1 MQNPRPKKMMPRMT
15 SQKKKKKTLN
25 NVVNTFDI
33 QKNLIFFLLPTKNGF
48 SLIHESNEFVL
59 TNSEMYMSKG
69 YLCDELLNSMLM
81 L

>member
-1 MQNPRPKKMMPRMT
+1 VQNPRPKKMMPRMT
-15 SQKKKKKTLN
+15 SQKKKTLN

>member
-1 MQNPRPKKMMPRMT
+1 MMPRMT
-15 SQKKKKKTLN
+15 SQKKKTLN